1 MELLNRNMRL
11 SMPYINKVDLT
22 KLQQSVP
29 IKSFNGSNEKL
40 HLARPVSDKSYKDKK
55 ASA

>member
-1 MELLNRNMRL
+1 
-11 SMPYINKVDLT
+11 MPYINKVDLT